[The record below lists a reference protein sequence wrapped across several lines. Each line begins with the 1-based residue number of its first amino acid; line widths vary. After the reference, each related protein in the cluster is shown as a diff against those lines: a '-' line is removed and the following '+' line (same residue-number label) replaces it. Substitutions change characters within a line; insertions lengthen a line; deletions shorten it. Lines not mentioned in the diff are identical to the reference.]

1 MATEQPW
8 HPSNLPFNR
17 EARGSENRT
26 GVSVFFLFCPK
37 REVWIQIF
45 SISFCLAI
53 QRDGRR
59 GGSRGGKE
67 RETNTHT
74 HRKKKKQGTSLTY
87 ECYMQMVGREQ
98 MLLHLIDLYVNCI
111 QTFQCVSGPAEYSFT
126 GFRALCRRAAILSA
140 FKHQEED
147 EWTET
152 KETTSSSAVC
162 FVSLTGGWGQRPF
175 EEALQISGDPS
186 YFNPLMASAQ

>member
-26 GVSVFFLFCPK
+26 GVSVFFLFSPK

-147 EWTET
+147 NWTET
-152 KETTSSSAVC
+152 KENNFFCCVFCVPNRWVRAETDSVWRGSADIRDSFQTT
-162 FVSLTGGWGQRPF
+162 
-175 EEALQISGDPS
+175 E
-186 YFNPLMASAQ
+186 

>member
-1 MATEQPW
+1 
-8 HPSNLPFNR
+8 
-17 EARGSENRT
+17 
-26 GVSVFFLFCPK
+26 
-37 REVWIQIF
+37 
-45 SISFCLAI
+45 
-53 QRDGRR
+53 
-59 GGSRGGKE
+59 
-67 RETNTHT
+67 
-74 HRKKKKQGTSLTY
+74 
-87 ECYMQMVGREQ
+87 MQMVGREQ

-162 FVSLTGGWGQRPF
+162 FVSLTGGWGQSPF
-175 EEALQISGDPS
+175 EEALQISAIPS